1 MGDSNGVAAEAPERF
16 AIGISFGN
24 SSSSIARLTPEGKA
38 EVIANEE
45 GDRQIPTVLSYIDG
59 EEYHGTQAKAQ
70 LVRNPQNTV
79 AYFRDYVGKN
89 FKSIDPT
96 PCHQSAH
103 PQQVDSTVAFT
114 IRDTASETP
123 NTVTVSEI
131 TTRHLRRLKQSAS
144 DYLGKDVNAA
154 VITVP
159 TDFTDVQREALIA
172 AAGAAGLEVLQLIH
186 EPVAAVLAYD
196 ARPEAT
202 VTDKLVV
209 VADFGGTRSDAAV
222 IACRGGMYT
231 ILATAH
237 DYELGGA
244 SLDQIVIDHFAKEFI
259 KKHKT
264 DPRENARG
272 LAKLKLEGE
281 ATRRALS
288 LGTNASLSIE
298 SLADGID
305 FSSTINRTRYE
316 LLSGKVFAQFTR
328 LIEQVVQ
335 KAELDVLDIDE
346 VIFSGGT
353 SHTPKIA
360 QLARNMFSEKTK
372 ILAPSTSA
380 SAINPSE
387 LAPRGA
393 AIQASLIQEF
403 DKEDIEQSIHP
414 MVTATPHLRNAIGV
428 EFVHGET
435 VEFKPLL
442 NAETAL
448 PARRVAQYSA
458 PKDGGDVLV
467 RVCEGVREI
476 KVTKPEPKPKEEKP
490 PKAEDDED
498 EDSDFDS
505 DEDEEEEIREIVWKT
520 EKPIAELAVKGVK
533 AGSKVEL
540 MVHVNADLG
549 MQITAREVGGQN
561 AVRGAVESPKA

>member
-172 AAGAAGLEVLQLIH
+172 AAGAAGLE
-186 EPVAAVLAYD
+186 
-196 ARPEAT
+196 
-202 VTDKLVV
+202 
-209 VADFGGTRSDAAV
+209 TRGY
-222 IACRGGMYT
+222 RYGGMYT